1 MKVAH
6 YYSNSDIRIE
16 EIPVPKIG
24 AGELLVRVKASGI
37 CGSDVMEWYRIKKV
51 PRVLG
56 HEIAGKVVDVGEGVK
71 NFKADDRV
79 FVSHHVPCGKCHY
92 CDLGHESVCET
103 LRTTNFDPG
112 GFSEF
117 IRVPKINV
125 DIGTFLIPDELTDE
139 EGTFIEPLAC
149 VARGQRFANVAKGK
163 SVLVIGSGIT
173 GLLHIQLA
181 KANGA
186 SFVAATDM
194 SAYRMDFAKKLGADV
209 VMNAKDDVPKKL
221 QEAHGKLCDVVIVC
235 TGAVS
240 AISQAWECVD
250 RGGTVLLFAPP
261 GPDDII
267 PFPLHA
273 LWFSEI
279 TVTTAYAGSPRDIK
293 ESIEFLRARRV
304 NVRGMITHRLPL
316 TDAALG
322 FKLVSEARES
332 MKVIL
337 FPGTF

>member
-1 MKVAH
+1 MKVAQ
-6 YYSNSDIRIE
+6 YYSNNDIRVE

-24 AGELLVRVKASGI
+24 AGELLVHVKASGI

-56 HEIAGKVVDVGEGVK
+56 HEIAGVIEKVGEGVK
-71 NFKADDRV
+71 NFKSGDRV
-79 FVSHHVPCGKCHY
+79 FVSHHVPCGECHY
-92 CDLGHESVCET
+92 CINGHESVCET

-117 IRVPKINV
+117 IRVPEINV
-125 DIGTFLIPDELTDE
+125 KLGTFIIPDELTDE
-139 EGTFIEPLAC
+139 DGTFIEPLAC
-149 VARGQRFANVAKGK
+149 VARGQRFANVSKGK

-173 GLLHIQLA
+173 GLLHVQLA

-186 SFVAATDM
+186 NFVAATDM
-194 SAYRMDFAKKLGADV
+194 NEYRMNFAKKLGADV
-209 VMNAKDDVPKKL
+209 VMNAKDAVPEKL
-221 QEAHGKLCDVVIVC
+221 QETYGKLCDVVIVC
-235 TGAVS
+235 TGAPA
-240 AISQAWECVD
+240 AISQAWQCVD

-261 GPDDII
+261 GPDDVI

-279 TVTTAYAGSPRDIK
+279 TLTTAYAGSPRDIK
-293 ESIEFLRARRV
+293 ESIDILRARKI
-304 NVRGMITHRLPL
+304 NVRDMITHRLPL
-316 TDAALG
+316 ADAALG
-322 FKLVSEARES
+322 FKLVSDARDS

-337 FPGTF
+337 VPDS

>member
-6 YYSNSDIRIE
+6 YYNNNDIRIE
-16 EIPVPKIG
+16 DIPVPKIG
-24 AGELLVRVKASGI
+24 ENELLVRVKASGI

-56 HEIAGKVVDVGEGVK
+56 HEIAGIIEEAGEGVK
-71 NFKADDRV
+71 NFKAGDRV

-92 CDLGHESVCET
+92 CKLGHESVCEM

-117 IRVPKINV
+117 LRVPKINV
-125 DIGTFLIPDELTDE
+125 ELGTFKIPDELSDE

-149 VARGQRFANVAKGK
+149 VARGQRFASVIQGK

-181 KANGA
+181 KVNGA
-186 SFVAATDM
+186 TFVAATDM
-194 SAYRMDFAKKLGADV
+194 SGYRMDFAKKLGADA
-209 VMNAKDDVPKKL
+209 VMNAKDDVPEKL
-221 QEAHGKLCDVVIVC
+221 LKTHGKLSDVVIVC
-235 TGAVS
+235 TGAAP
-240 AISQAWECVD
+240 AISQAWTCVD

-261 GPDDII
+261 GPDDEI

-273 LWFSEI
+273 LWFNEI
-279 TVTTAYAGSPRDIK
+279 TVITAYAGSPRDIK
-293 ESIEFLRARRV
+293 ESIELLRARKI
-304 NVRGMITHRLPL
+304 NVKDMITHRLPL
-316 TDAALG
+316 ERAAEG
-322 FKLVSEARES
+322 FKLVSHAGES
-332 MKVIL
+332 MKVVL
-337 FPGTF
+337 FP